1 MIECLVVG
9 PTIGPLPQPCAVQA
23 CSLSMCWLQGSS
35 PSTTKN
41 LCVELEFKIWTPSSH
56 RPKLVT
62 IPVRRIHWVMKYEI
76 KKENKNDI
84 SNLFTGHSADWSFQR
99 SEQIWCSTQCDYIIL
114 LPWNANH
121 LLCTF
126 GTQLKDSKYFKNKIT
141 ECRDCVIAMSL
152 SSFFIWTLL
161 ILLMVTQ
168 TQ

>member
-1 MIECLVVG
+1 MNECLVVEL
-9 PTIGPLPQPCAVQA
+9 TIGPLPQPRAVQA
-23 CSLSMCWLQGSS
+23 CSRSMCRLQGSS

-56 RPKLVT
+56 RPKLVM

-84 SNLFTGHSADWSFQR
+84 SNLFSGHSADRSFR
-99 SEQIWCSTQCDYIIL
+99 GSERIWCSTQCDYIIL
-114 LPWNANH
+114 LSWNVNH
-121 LLCTF
+121 LFCTF
-126 GTQLKDSKYFKNKIT
+126 GTQLKDSKYFKKTIT
-141 ECRDCVIAMSL
+141 ECRDWTIAMSL

-161 ILLMVTQ
+161 ILPMVTQ